1 MTQSFLLQFLQ
12 KHITVSGIIN
22 VIVQYSHCM
31 STIGSFTVCLSSC
44 HLFLPRNLG
53 WNVSEKYCT
62 LSVALSKHST
72 FSAQTAW
79 HDNSV
84 IVFKSICW
92 SNSILVAY
100 ELHISNESLLR
111 TWALKEKDDNS
122 SSLKEKLYVSFWKN
136 CIDALPL
143 SVAIGR
149 ALSDLYTGNPFGLI
163 YHSACVRQPPHVLY
177 GHQHVV
183 GILQDL
189 HSLVMRNAPE
199 ATSIDLQNLIPY
211 LQRWRQRDTPNETK
225 WNTTMPGTTVQGPR
239 TTGTCLKELPA
250 NLHEEISITGDN
262 W

>member
-111 TWALKEKDDNS
+111 TWALKEKGQMITDEKIICF
-122 SSLKEKLYVSFWKN
+122 LLEKLYWCFTSGCCYWPSSQRSVHWESIWSHPPQ
-136 CIDALPL
+136 CVREAAAPRPL
-143 SVAIGR
+143 WS
-149 ALSDLYTGNPFGLI
+149 
-163 YHSACVRQPPHVLY
+163 SACGRNSLRSARPRHEKCSGSYIHWPPESDPLPTKRETER
-177 GHQHVV
+177 
-183 GILQDL
+183 
-189 HSLVMRNAPE
+189 HSKWDQMKHNNAWHNSAGPTHHRNLFERA
-199 ATSIDLQNLIPY
+199 AS
-211 LQRWRQRDTPNETK
+211 
-225 WNTTMPGTTVQGPR
+225 
-239 TTGTCLKELPA
+239 
-250 NLHEEISITGDN
+250 
-262 W
+262 